1 MHILL
6 VVLAVSTMHCGTTPE
21 PSDSSPATVENAVP
35 ESALSTV
42 TLSPQAEQRLGI
54 ETTEVRFETVKRIRT
69 MGGII
74 LEAPGRLTLI
84 DAPFPGKII
93 ALADGNTPSVG
104 TRVVKDQPILRLVV
118 LPSERDLL
126 GAREEVRVRQ
136 SAVAL
141 ARTKADRARQLLE
154 DKAGSVRELEEAEAA
169 LAVAEAYYNVAQAR
183 LNLIE
188 HPSSGS
194 TTDSLSPLVIASPQN
209 GVIKAV
215 HATTGQIVAAGTPL
229 CEVSGI
235 HPIWVRIPVYAGEVE
250 AVSNN
255 ESVLVRSLVSS
266 GSQNERLAR
275 SVTGPITA
283 NPEAA
288 SVDLYFSMENNDGL
302 FLPGQRVSVEL
313 ATDVEEENLVVP
325 FSSILYDYQGGTW
338 VYENTAPH
346 VFVRRRVEIK
356 TIVEDRVVVTRGLTP
371 GSNVVS
377 IGAVEL
383 FGTEFGVGK

>member
-1 MHILL
+1 M
-6 VVLAVSTMHCGTTPE
+6 
-21 PSDSSPATVENAVP
+21 
-35 ESALSTV
+35 
-42 TLSPQAEQRLGI
+42 
-54 ETTEVRFETVKRIRT
+54 
-69 MGGII
+69 
-74 LEAPGRLTLI
+74 
-84 DAPFPGKII
+84 
-93 ALADGNTPSVG
+93 
-104 TRVVKDQPILRLVV
+104 
-118 LPSERDLL
+118 
-126 GAREEVRVRQ
+126 
-136 SAVAL
+136 
-141 ARTKADRARQLLE
+141 
-154 DKAGSVRELEEAEAA
+154 
-169 LAVAEAYYNVAQAR
+169 
-183 LNLIE
+183 
-188 HPSSGS
+188 
-194 TTDSLSPLVIASPQN
+194 
-209 GVIKAV
+209 
-215 HATTGQIVAAGTPL
+215 
-229 CEVSGI
+229 
-235 HPIWVRIPVYAGEVE
+235 RIPVYAGEVE